1 MDVSNAHHSL
11 PVRCNCLFVFRQSGI
26 LPYTASGARRIVVI
40 TNFHRISFSPVRSKS
55 ILVFAVR
62 EKNVLSVCDSF
73 SNEIVLCSW
82 VKLPYRFYFFLWE
95 FSLWSNTINFCFYTV
110 LPRPHGYWEI
120 LKYFLVAWKDVTEPT
135 RCILPRQIPA
145 LRCFEGGNK

>member
-1 MDVSNAHHSL
+1 MHQMLTIRS
-11 PVRCNCLFVFRQSGI
+11 RFVAIACSCFVNQEYYHIPR
-26 LPYTASGARRIVVI
+26 LAPEEIVVI
-40 TNFHRISFSPVRSKS
+40 TNYHRISFSPVRSKS

-62 EKNVLSVCDSF
+62 EKNVSSVCDSF

-82 VKLPYRFYFFLWE
+82 VKLPYRFYFFLWK
-95 FSLWSNTINFCFYTV
+95 FSPWSNTINFCFYTV

-135 RCILPRQIPA
+135 RCILPRQIPV